1 MQWSDEMQQ
10 VYPGNRTAQ
19 LIGDHVG
26 KTADEIWKELVLSM
40 KKHKE
45 YASQIGSVIWEH

>member
-1 MQWSDEMQQ
+1 MQQ
-10 VYPGNRTAQ
+10 VYTGNHTVQ

-26 KTADEIWKELVLSM
+26 KTADEIQEELVLYM

-45 YASQIGSVIWEH
+45 YALET